1 VRKGWEVKRL
11 AELCAFENGD
21 RGKNYPSKRF
31 QISEGIPFINA
42 GHLDNNVLNFEG
54 MNYISVERFKMLSN
68 GKTQQGDII
77 FCLRGSLGKFAS
89 VGNLPAGAIA
99 SSLVIVRPD
108 KNLLPKYLM
117 FYFESY
123 LCKQMIEKFANG
135 AAQPNLS
142 AKNLGEFTIPLPP
155 LSEQKQIVSILDEA
169 FEGIAKAKANAEKNL
184 ANARE
189 IFESYLQDL
198 FVNKKSG
205 WKEAKLNDLC
215 EKITKGSSPKWQGI
229 KYVGEPGILFVTSE
243 NVGVNRMILNTKK
256 YVEERF
262 NLLEKK
268 AILKRGD
275 VLTNIVGAS
284 IGRTAIFE
292 CDDIANIN
300 QAVCI
305 LRCKTDLLYNRF
317 LSYLLNSPFLKAH
330 LHENEVN
337 NARANLSLGFF
348 SNLKLNIPTLKE
360 QKTIVSRIDE
370 FAESIEKLET
380 VYLRKLNDLQDLK
393 KSILQ
398 KAFSGDL
405 IRRAS

>member
-1 VRKGWEVKRL
+1 VRKGWGIKTL
-11 AELCAFENGD
+11 GD
-21 RGKNYPSKRF
+21 LYEITSSKRVF
-31 QISEGIPFINA
+31 KSEWKNCGVPFYRAREIVKLAKQGFVKNDLFISEEMYNEYSLKYGIPK
-42 GHLDNNVLNFEG
+42 E
-54 MNYISVERFKMLSN
+54 
-68 GKTQQGDII
+68 GDIMVTGVGTLGI
-77 FCLRGSLGKFAS
+77 CYVVNKKDKFYFKDGNIIWLKRKSEINSKYVEYAFKSDLLRKHIDNS
-89 VGNLPAGAIA
+89 AGATVGTFTI
-99 SSLVIVRPD
+99 I
-108 KNLLPKYLM
+108 K
-117 FYFESY
+117 
-123 LCKQMIEKFANG
+123 
-135 AAQPNLS
+135 
-142 AKNLGEFTIPLPP
+142 AKNTNIPVPP
-155 LSEQKQIVSILDEA
+155 LSEQKQIVSILDEV

-184 ANARE
+184 ANASE

-198 FVNKKSG
+198 FVNKKPG

-229 KYVGEPGILFVTSE
+229 KYVEEPGILFVTSE
-243 NVGVNRMILNTKK
+243 NVGVNKMILNTRK

-348 SNLKLNIPTLKE
+348 SNLKLNIPSLKE

-370 FAESIEKLET
+370 FAESIEKLEA
-380 VYLRKLNDLQDLK
+380 VYLRKLSDLQELK